1 LVRLS
6 QRRHLAPHHSLR
18 QIQVNQ
24 PMYHKPSCNN
34 SSRITKDKE
43 IVERSSKSKSK
54 ETKKTSRKRLVASRI
69 IFNS

>member
-1 LVRLS
+1 
-6 QRRHLAPHHSLR
+6 
-18 QIQVNQ
+18 
-24 PMYHKPSCNN
+24 MYHKPSCNN